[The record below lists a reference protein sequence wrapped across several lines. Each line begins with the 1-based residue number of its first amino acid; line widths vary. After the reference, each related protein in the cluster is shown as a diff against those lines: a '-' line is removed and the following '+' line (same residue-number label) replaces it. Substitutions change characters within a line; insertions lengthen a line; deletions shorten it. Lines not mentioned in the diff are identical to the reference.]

1 MPFLPLQCHPR
12 LKRNPRR
19 RLQKELE
26 RFLLHH
32 LGYPTRPWWCRLNI
46 TVSSS
51 ARKAGHDIVLRHLI
65 IIRLKRR
72 RDRHYSL
79 PIQQE
84 GYLYVGAG
92 SLPFIL

>member
-1 MPFLPLQCHPR
+1 LVVLIKHHGV
-12 LKRNPRR
+12 
-19 RLQKELE
+19 ELCTE
-26 RFLLHH
+26 
-32 LGYPTRPWWCRLNI
+32 
-46 TVSSS
+46 
-51 ARKAGHDIVLRHLI
+51 AGHDIVLRHLI

-79 PIQQE
+79 PIRQE